1 MLWIFLNRSEI
12 KLISIMQSLLFES
25 ITVDKIDLPAIEEK
39 NIRVSVLRLDKIHP
53 VISGNKWFKLK
64 YYLEDAKDQKKD
76 HIVTFG
82 GAYSNHIIAT
92 AAAGKL
98 FGFRTTGIIRGE
110 ESQKLSHTLLLA
122 KEYDMALLFMGRD
135 EYRNKEIPEEIQKS
149 ADNAYFINEGGY
161 GQLGA
166 KGAAEILDHCTKENF
181 SHIACAVGTSTMMT
195 GLIKASL
202 PQQET
207 VGIAIVNDEAGLNK
221 GLYNLL
227 SPHEKKK
234 KFQLV
239 TNYHFGGYAKHK
251 TELISFMNEFYKAT
265 SIPADFVYTGKL
277 FFGVLN
283 MIRNGLLPKGS
294 NILIIHSGGL
304 QGNFSLGKRTLIF

>member
-1 MLWIFLNRSEI
+1 LDFLNRSEI
-12 KLISIMQSLLFES
+12 KLISIMQSLLLES
-25 ITVDKIDLPAIEEK
+25 ITVDEIDLPAIKQK
-39 NIRVSVLRLDKIHP
+39 NIRISVLRLDKIHP

-64 YYLEDAKDQKKD
+64 YYLEDAKDQRKK

-110 ESQKLSHTLLLA
+110 KPEKLSHTLLLA
-122 KEYDMALLFMGRD
+122 KEYDMELFFIGR
-135 EYRNKEIPEEIQKS
+135 ERYRNKKIPEEIQKS
-149 ADNAYFINEGGY
+149 TGNTYLINEGGY
-161 GQLGA
+161 GQLGV

-181 SHIACAVGTSTMMT
+181 SHIACAVGTSTMMA

-202 PQQET
+202 PHQET
-207 VGIAIVNDEAGLNK
+207 VGVAVVNDEAGLNE
-221 GLYNLL
+221 GLFDLL
-227 SPHEKKK
+227 SPEEKKK
-234 KFQLV
+234 KFQLM
-239 TNYHFGGYAKHK
+239 TDDHFGGYAKHK

-265 SIPADFVYTGKL
+265 SIPTDFVYTGKL
-277 FFGVLN
+277 FFGILN

-304 QGNFSLGKRTLIF
+304 QGNLSLPKRTLIF